1 MGAAGFDLSANVHR
15 LIAAPTGAGKSYF
28 VGYLIEQL
36 YREKRPFVVL
46 DTKTKNHIGLI
57 SLPGVKRLQIRAGLE
72 YDYGRLVDYDYL
84 LCVPSVRTSTATLID
99 HYTRL
104 IDTLYSLGKR
114 CILILEEA
122 HLYNKNP
129 YVPSPVLELVAR
141 EGRGRKI
148 SLWFITQR
156 IQDFPKLLWSQCYYT
171 YLLKFNIPQDIAYIR
186 SLIPNFEKINLE
198 LGRYD
203 VLEYDHVSNQY
214 RIVQKENI
222 RRETKHYG

>member
-1 MGAAGFDLSANVHR
+1 M
-15 LIAAPTGAGKSYF
+15 
-28 VGYLIEQL
+28 
-36 YREKRPFVVL
+36 
-46 DTKTKNHIGLI
+46 
-57 SLPGVKRLQIRAGLE
+57 
-72 YDYGRLVDYDYL
+72 
-84 LCVPSVRTSTATLID
+84 
-99 HYTRL
+99 
-104 IDTLYSLGKR
+104 
-114 CILILEEA
+114 
-122 HLYNKNP
+122 YNKNP